1 MKRIYLVRHG
11 LSAGNLNKTHQNSET
26 ALTEKGREQAEFVG
40 KRLKN
45 LGIELVVSSSFSR
58 ARETA
63 GIINQTLKQS
73 IEFNDNLVEY
83 RRPSIFHGKSYDE
96 SEAVKIRQEIED
108 RWHENWQHSDE
119 ETFIDFRS
127 RVIKA
132 IEGLLELDQQKI
144 LVVTHGLTI
153 RMILAVMAFGP
164 EVSAHEFR
172 KLFHFFMTENTGIT
186 ICEHHQYQDGR
197 FQWKLITAN
206 DHEHLN

>member
-11 LSAGNLNKTHQNSET
+11 LSEGNISNIHQFSHT
-26 ALTEKGREQAEFVG
+26 PLSDKGRSQAAFLAN
-40 KRLKN
+40 RFKN
-45 LGIELVVSSSFSR
+45 ITLDQIVSSPFER

-63 GIINQTLKQS
+63 EIINTTLAKPIS
-73 IEFNDNLVEY
+73 FDENLGEY
-83 RRPSIFHGKSYDE
+83 RRPSAVWGKDQSLPEVSDL
-96 SEAVKIRQEIED
+96 KNQIEK
-108 RWHENWQHSDE
+108 RWAEDWRHSDE
-119 ETFIDFRS
+119 ETFTEFRS
-127 RVIKA
+127 RVVKA
-132 IEGLLELDQQKI
+132 IDNLLELDQQKI